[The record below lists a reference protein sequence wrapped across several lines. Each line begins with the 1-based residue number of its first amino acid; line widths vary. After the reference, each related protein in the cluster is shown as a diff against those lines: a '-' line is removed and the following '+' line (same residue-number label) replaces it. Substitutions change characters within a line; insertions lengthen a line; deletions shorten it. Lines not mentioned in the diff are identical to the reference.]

1 MPVTRRTVARTL
13 AALVAAGCAAVA
25 GLGPALPAAAHGAP
39 VRPISRTAACAT
51 GGSDRAAS
59 ACEAALAA
67 NGQAFGD
74 VDNLRVPGVNGRDRA
89 YVPDGRLCS
98 GGLAAYRGLD
108 LARTDWPATRLTA
121 GSRLTVVYQAPI
133 PHAGSFRLYL
143 TRPGYDPAKPLR
155 WADLDAEPFLT
166 VADPPLA
173 GGAYRFHGTLPADR
187 TGRHVL
193 YTVWQTTSTP
203 DTYYSCSD
211 LILRPAKPAA
221 APAPQR
227 RSRPP
232 AKPSHPAP
240 AAVTGLGD
248 AAGAVP
254 AAQESWLDRAG
265 DDNRIAL
272 GQRIVSGALLVLVG
286 LTAGLALVRIRRAR
300 AAKLP
305 RRQR

>member
-1 MPVTRRTVARTL
+1 MPVTRRSAARTVAALAVTCC
-13 AALVAAGCAAVA
+13 AALA

-51 GGSDRAAS
+51 GGTDRAAA
-59 ACEAALAA
+59 ACRAALAA

-74 VDNLRVPGVNGRDRA
+74 VDNLRVPGVDGRDRA
-89 YVPDGRLCS
+89 FVPDGRLCS

-108 LARTDWPATRLTA
+108 LARTDWPATRLAA
-121 GSRLTVVYQAPI
+121 GSRLTMVYQASI

-155 WADLDAEPFLT
+155 WSDLDSTPFRT
-166 VADPPLA
+166 VSNPPLS
-173 GGAYRFHGTLPADR
+173 GGAYRIRATLPANR

-211 LILRPAKPAA
+211 LILRATEPAA
-221 APAPQR
+221 APAPPQ
-227 RSRPP
+227 RSRPA
-232 AKPSHPAP
+232 AKQPAP
-240 AAVTGLGD
+240 PAVTGLGD
-248 AAGAVP
+248 AGGAVP
-254 AAQESWLDRAG
+254 AAQQSWLDRAG

-272 GQRIVSGALLVLVG
+272 GQRIVSAVLIVLVAVTG
-286 LTAGLALVRIRRAR
+286 GLALIRIRRAR
-300 AAKLP
+300 KE
-305 RRQR
+305 RG